1 MVICDLCKRDP
12 VATEKNE
19 ALKSQPWGVILTPP
33 LGSGVPEKRLCWACT
48 LLVFDNWLGHV
59 RPLVFPPKP
68 N

>member
-12 VATEKNE
+12 VTNEKNE
-19 ALKSQPWGVILTPP
+19 ALKSQPWGVVLTPP

-48 LLVFDNWLGHV
+48 LRVFEAWLDLVDGVAAL
-59 RPLVFPPKP
+59 PKP